1 MNKIWLEQYPKSVP
15 ATIDVAAHASLVELL
30 EAAFASH
37 GQKVAYTFMG
47 KSLTFAEVDT
57 WSRALGA
64 YLQSLGLRRGD
75 RVAIMMPNV
84 PQYPVAVAGH
94 PARRH
99 GGGER
104 QPAVHAA

>member
-47 KSLTFAEVDT
+47 KSSPLPRSTPGRGRWART
-57 WSRALGA
+57 CSR
-64 YLQSLGLRRGD
+64 
-75 RVAIMMPNV
+75 
-84 PQYPVAVAGH
+84 
-94 PARRH
+94 
-99 GGGER
+99 
-104 QPAVHAA
+104 